1 MKVESSLRK
10 QSNCTTMIIKESTRL
25 EVMLKNKLPVNN
37 NASAKSMYFL
47 TVSLI
52 IKLFTNLPN

>member
-1 MKVESSLRK
+1 
-10 QSNCTTMIIKESTRL
+10 MIIKESTRL